1 MFAMESAATTS
12 TAASTYGQ
20 PSPSPS
26 PSPAADNAPRITG
39 KFRHALHPQQAASA
53 PFRNE
58 THLSVLE
65 NLLECEQQ
73 HNKTE
78 AWNKLDQPSRLQKL
92 HAFAEKYG
100 RETSLPQKE
109 IKNLKV
115 FLSQSLAKG
124 KLNRAKD
131 VVYDR
136 EAREVKSVPALH
148 FNGDT
153 KAFTL
158 RLLDDKR
165 PSTLKSL
172 TPRRMTPAT
181 SGQTAT
187 AAAATAVGESVEV
200 PAAALLSSMHSI

>member
-1 MFAMESAATTS
+1 MESAAPAVAS
-12 TAASTYGQ
+12 SDHSAPMAA
-20 PSPSPS
+20 
-26 PSPAADNAPRITG
+26 AAAAATDNVPRITG
-39 KFRHALHPQQAASA
+39 KFRHALHPQPAASA

-100 RETSLPQKE
+100 RETGLPQKE

-172 TPRRMTPAT
+172 TPRRVAA
-181 SGQTAT
+181 G
-187 AAAATAVGESVEV
+187 AAAAVTTAN
-200 PAAALLSSMHSI
+200 AAGPTP